1 MAHNYVITIEDG
13 GQIDDHNY
21 LEGKT
26 CRKRGAAGGT
36 VQPSKR
42 ILMNHNYDHN
52 NRERWQAMIIYTTYI
67 IITVRLRHNNRPTGT
82 NGS

>member
-26 CRKRGAAGGT
+26 CRKRGAPG
-36 VQPSKR
+36 VRIQPPNEY
-42 ILMNHNYDHN
+42 L
-52 NRERWQAMIIYTTYI
+52 
-67 IITVRLRHNNRPTGT
+67 
-82 NGS
+82 